1 MQERKRKLKFLH
13 FLSWRLAWCVS
24 ICVKEGHKCASLR
37 FNFRCVCEAG
47 TDYWHYFTFNLHV
60 SFIKKKATW
69 SFFLFKYLKTWLWHP
84 DMPTLLRWSWYFYT
98 TDDAIE
104 TWITNKNMK
113 QRKKRFTKSCL
124 SEKKEKFFLRANAWI
139 CSDIYL
145 RGYNYRHL
153 FY

>member
-1 MQERKRKLKFLH
+1 MPL
-13 FLSWRLAWCVS
+13 CVS
-24 ICVKEGHKCASLR
+24 IFVACVQRQGLITDIILLLIYMYLSLKR
-37 FNFRCVCEAG
+37 KRRG
-47 TDYWHYFTFNLHV
+47 R
-60 SFIKKKATW
+60 
-69 SFFLFKYLKTWLWHP
+69 FFLFKYLKTWLWHP

-153 FY
+153 FIKMASSTDLSKN